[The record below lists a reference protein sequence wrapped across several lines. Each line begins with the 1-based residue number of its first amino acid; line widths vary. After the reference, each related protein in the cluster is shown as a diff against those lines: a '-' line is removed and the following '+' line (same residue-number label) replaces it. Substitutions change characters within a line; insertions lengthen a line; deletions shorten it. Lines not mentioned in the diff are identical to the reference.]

1 MCQSRARSG
10 GKPLHHRWWDRPCAP
25 SHPGDL
31 SATSPCWLL
40 PGSLPSCLA
49 PLSPHG
55 FPGCQDCPRDKQRGV
70 GGCPQPG
77 VTPSQP
83 VTCSPTCSPLSPG
96 MPGTPRA
103 PGTDC
108 PGGPLSP
115 CKGHRLR
122 VWLVALK
129 TLCPPQ
135 CYECAAVPVP
145 TPWGHLCRW
154 EWGWSQPR
162 PTMRRSPTLQAPIPW
177 AGGHMGGHQRQS
189 AGRDSDRAGTQL
201 LMPPNPHPM
210 QGQGHRWSGL
220 TFWPCMPSGPR
231 GPTFPGGP
239 GGPGAPSLPRGPGP
253 PIMPGAPCGTAEGEA
268 GGVRD
273 PSLRAGA
280 RGTL

>member
-1 MCQSRARSG
+1 
-10 GKPLHHRWWDRPCAP
+10 
-25 SHPGDL
+25 
-31 SATSPCWLL
+31 
-40 PGSLPSCLA
+40 
-49 PLSPHG
+49 
-55 FPGCQDCPRDKQRGV
+55 
-70 GGCPQPG
+70 
-77 VTPSQP
+77 
-83 VTCSPTCSPLSPG
+83 
-96 MPGTPRA
+96 MPGTPRV

-145 TPWGHLCRW
+145 TPRGHLCRW
-154 EWGWSQPR
+154 GWGWSQRR

-177 AGGHMGGHQRQS
+177 AGGHMGGHQRQC

-210 QGQGHRWSGL
+210 QGQGHPWSGL

-273 PSLRAGA
+273 PSPRAGA